1 MFPNHSEFRNRILSR
16 LIPHD
21 LALLRSDL
29 QPVKLDFKQPLEQPG
44 QPISHVYFLAEGLA
58 SIVAHDP
65 RNRESEIGII
75 GREGM
80 TGMPVLLGDN
90 QSPNN
95 SYMQIAGA
103 GHRLGVMELRA
114 ATAKSETL
122 RIPML
127 RFVHA
132 LTIQMS
138 HTALANS
145 KVKVDARL
153 ARWLLMA
160 HDRVD
165 GKVVELTHELL
176 ALMLGVRRAG
186 VTEFLQGLEA
196 QNLIRASRGKLTIL
210 NRTGLRKVADGSY
223 GVPEAEYERLMAE
236 PI

>member
-1 MFPNHSEFRNRILSR
+1 MFPNHSEFRNRILSH

-122 RIPML
+122 RIP
-127 RFVHA
+127 
-132 LTIQMS
+132 
-138 HTALANS
+138 
-145 KVKVDARL
+145 
-153 ARWLLMA
+153 
-160 HDRVD
+160 
-165 GKVVELTHELL
+165 
-176 ALMLGVRRAG
+176 
-186 VTEFLQGLEA
+186 
-196 QNLIRASRGKLTIL
+196 
-210 NRTGLRKVADGSY
+210 
-223 GVPEAEYERLMAE
+223 
-236 PI
+236 